1 MELQTKIKTMFG
13 AQVIKQHETYL
24 GLPSLIGRS
33 KTNSFAQLK
42 SKVANKLSVW
52 KEKLLSAAGKEV
64 LIKAVAQAVP
74 SYTMSCF
81 KLPDNLCGDL
91 TSMIRQF
98 WWGQKKDEKKLA
110 WISWE
115 RMCQPK
121 EKGGMGFRDLK
132 SFNKALL
139 AKQGWRLQSN
149 NQSLFAR
156 VFKAKYFP
164 ESEFTEASLGNHPS
178 FAWRSIMS
186 TQAVV
191 QKGK

>member
-1 MELQTKIKTMFG
+1 MLF
-13 AQVIKQHETYL
+13 
-24 GLPSLIGRS
+24 RS
-33 KTNSFAQLK
+33 
-42 SKVANKLSVW
+42 
-52 KEKLLSAAGKEV
+52 
-64 LIKAVAQAVP
+64 

-91 TSMIRQF
+91 TSMIWQF

-110 WISWE
+110 WISLE

-121 EKGGMGFRDLK
+121 ENCGMGFRDLK

-186 TQAVV
+186 A
-191 QKGK
+191 